1 MGYSGEAMLAGVSG
15 LIARVLVAFV
25 LVGRIGFNGVCC
37 ANPAAWVFADVVLLV
52 LYFREMRH
60 IRSAQT
66 GVQPE
71 VAQTKII
78 GSSLPH
84 TPVAEEGGRQ
94 LLSFTLHKR
103 NSPGRF

>member
-1 MGYSGEAMLAGVSG
+1 MGYSGEAMLAGVSE

-60 IRSAQT
+60 IRSMKAAGLQPEAVQT
-66 GVQPE
+66 GFRRKL
-71 VAQTKII
+71 A
-78 GSSLPH
+78 SAH
-84 TPVAEEGGRQ
+84 T
-94 LLSFTLHKR
+94 SH
-103 NSPGRF
+103 